1 MLVALLLV
9 SCGGGG
15 GGSSETGTP
24 GVSITGPADGT
35 SVAEGTSIN
44 FLATANDAEDGDL
57 GTSLNW
63 NSNIDGD
70 FGTGSD
76 VNATLSVGVH
86 TIIASVTDS
95 GGLPGSQQITVT
107 VTANQAGL
115 DARPQNADCVAPDR
129 TVGDVPI
136 ALVDA
141 FPGLPGISDMVKVLV
156 EPVPDPRWF
165 VLRKTGQLLVFDPAN
180 ATSTS
185 VYLDL
190 SDAVKVGG
198 ESGLLGMAFHPDY
211 PTVPEIFLSYTR
223 DHTGPSM
230 RSVFAR
236 FILDNIAS
244 PGLGTVEQ
252 VILEVDQDNGNHNGG
267 DIAFGP
273 DRMLYIGLGDGGGGG
288 DPFERAQDT
297 RYLLGSFL
305 RIDVLGSAVA
315 WPANPYAIPAT
326 NPFAGNPKC
335 GPGVNAAACPEIYAW
350 GLRNPWRWSFDLP
363 TGILWAADV
372 GQADWEEIN
381 RIELGGNYGWDCR
394 EGAHDFEIDACASG
408 LIDPVAEYDH
418 DAGRSI
424 TGGFVYRGSAN
435 PALYGRYVFADFSSG
450 RIWALKANTAGGF
463 DLEELLDTANVSP
476 SAFAVDGD
484 NELYVVGYSGGRIL
498 RLESEASEFIDT
510 VPDDLADSGC
520 VDPNDATLPY
530 SGLVPFEPSAPF
542 WSDGAAKERFIGI
555 PDGTTIAIDGE
566 DDFLFPPGTVLV
578 KNFRLDGK
586 LVETRHLMRHPDGE
600 WAGYTYEWN
609 AEETQAL
616 RVRGGKSVMIA
627 GQEWVYPSQIECRDC
642 HTGAADIALG
652 PETAQLNGP
661 LVYPQT
667 GRSANQ
673 MQTLDAAMMLSSPL
687 PPIDTLPALADPADT
702 SVPLEERARA
712 YLYTNCAQC
721 HQPGGPTSV
730 VLDFRYTTALQDTYA
745 CNGIPL
751 RGNVGLDFD
760 ARIIFP
766 GDAAKSVL
774 IARMARRDSAAM
786 PPLGS
791 TVVDAAGL
799 ALMTEWIDGLEG
811 CN

>member
-1 MLVALLLV
+1 M
-9 SCGGGG
+9 
-15 GGSSETGTP
+15 
-24 GVSITGPADGT
+24 
-35 SVAEGTSIN
+35 
-44 FLATANDAEDGDL
+44 
-57 GTSLNW
+57 
-63 NSNIDGD
+63 
-70 FGTGSD
+70 
-76 VNATLSVGVH
+76 
-86 TIIASVTDS
+86 
-95 GGLPGSQQITVT
+95 
-107 VTANQAGL
+107 
-115 DARPQNADCVAPDR
+115 
-129 TVGDVPI
+129 
-136 ALVDA
+136 
-141 FPGLPGISDMVKVLV
+141 
-156 EPVPDPRWF
+156 
-165 VLRKTGQLLVFDPAN
+165 
-180 ATSTS
+180 
-185 VYLDL
+185 
-190 SDAVKVGG
+190 
-198 ESGLLGMAFHPDY
+198 
-211 PTVPEIFLSYTR
+211 
-223 DHTGPSM
+223 
-230 RSVFAR
+230 
-236 FILDNIAS
+236 
-244 PGLGTVEQ
+244 
-252 VILEVDQDNGNHNGG
+252 
-267 DIAFGP
+267 
-273 DRMLYIGLGDGGGGG
+273 
-288 DPFERAQDT
+288 
-297 RYLLGSFL
+297 
-305 RIDVLGSAVA
+305 
-315 WPANPYAIPAT
+315 
-326 NPFAGNPKC
+326 
-335 GPGVNAAACPEIYAW
+335 
-350 GLRNPWRWSFDLP
+350 
-363 TGILWAADV
+363 
-372 GQADWEEIN
+372 
-381 RIELGGNYGWDCR
+381 
-394 EGAHDFEIDACASG
+394 
-408 LIDPVAEYDH
+408 IDPVAEYDR

-435 PALYGRYVFADFSSG
+435 PTLYGRYVFADFSSG
-450 RIWALKANTAGGF
+450 RIWALKANAAGGF

-498 RLESEASEFIDT
+498 RLESEASEFVDT

-520 VDPNDATLPY
+520 VDPNDPALPY

-555 PDGTTIAIDGE
+555 PDGTTIAINGE

-627 GQEWVYPSQIECRDC
+627 GQEWVYPSETECRDC
-642 HTGAADIALG
+642 HTGVSDIALG

-702 SVPLEERARA
+702 AVPLEERARA

-730 VLDFRYTTALQDTYA
+730 VLDFRYTTTLQDSYA

-751 RGNVGLDFD
+751 RGNVGLDSD

-774 IARMARRDSAAM
+774 IARMARRDSVAM

-791 TVVDAAGL
+791 TVVDAAGV
-799 ALMTEWIDGLEG
+799 ALITEWIDELKG